1 MIGDSRTEVHEVM
14 DCLNLE
20 QITKYYPAS
29 NTLANDEAWLHV
41 RKGEIHALVGE
52 NGAGKTTLMRVLY
65 GLEKPDSGKI
75 SLNTREVQI
84 KSPLDAARLGIGM
97 VHQHFMTVDDFT
109 VAENVVL
116 GAEPRCGRFFYA
128 SKQAEDSV
136 RATMEQH
143 DFPLDPARLAGSL
156 TVSERQQLEIVKLLY
171 RKAQFLILDEP
182 TAVLTE
188 QEIHNLFDTLC
199 SLRSSGHTIIIITH
213 KVKEVKEISD
223 SVTVMRAGKT
233 IGSFRTSEID
243 EHDLSCL
250 IMGTNGY
257 QGVVRKRSTAYRA
270 EPVLEMK
277 QVCLPSRSRD
287 VKALDKVNLQVCPGE
302 VVGICGISGNGIGE
316 LEDVLGGFRTPSS
329 GRIYLQGKPLPRH
342 RQSSLSGRGMGYVP
356 SDRIRRGSAVGLTVA
371 ENYIALDR
379 LSFYPH
385 NLLDKETANTAATK
399 ALVDF
404 SIRGSVRQPVGE
416 LSGGNIQKL
425 ILARELSSPPPPLLV
440 FSEPTWGLDIAST
453 EFVYRKILGAR
464 DAGSGVLL
472 ISSNLDEILELSDR
486 ISVMY
491 RGKIVCSVPNDL
503 SLTREGLG
511 EYMLGLKDD
520 FNG

>member
-1 MIGDSRTEVHEVM
+1 MTEAREVM
-14 DCLNLE
+14 DCLDLE

-75 SLNTREVQI
+75 FLNAREVQI
-84 KSPLDAARLGIGM
+84 KSPLDAARLGLGM

-116 GAEPRCGRFFYA
+116 GAEPLRGRFFYA
-128 SKQAEDSV
+128 SKRAEDSV
-136 RATMEQH
+136 RATMKQH
-143 DFPLDPARLAGSL
+143 DFTLDPARLGGSL
-156 TVSERQQLEIVKLLY
+156 TVSERQQLEIIKLLY
-171 RKAQFLILDEP
+171 RNAKFLILDEP

-188 QEIHNLFDTLC
+188 QEIHNLFDTLH

-223 SVTVMRAGKT
+223 SVTVMRRGKT
-233 IGSFRTSEID
+233 IGCFNTSEVT

-250 IMGTNGY
+250 IMGTNSC
-257 QGVVRKRSTAYRA
+257 QGVIRKKSAAYKA
-270 EPVLEMK
+270 EPVLEME

-287 VKALDKVNLQVCPGE
+287 VKALDKVNLHVCPGE

-316 LEDVLGGFRTPSS
+316 LEDLLGGFRAPSS
-329 GRIYLQGKPLPRH
+329 GRILLQGKPLPRH
-342 RQSSLSGRGMGYVP
+342 RLPSRSGRGMGYVP
-356 SDRIRRGSAVGLTVA
+356 SDRIRRGAAVGLTVA

-379 LSFYPH
+379 RFFYPH
-385 NLLDKETANTAATK
+385 TFLDSDATQEAATK
-399 ALVDF
+399 ALLDF
-404 SIRGSVRQPVGE
+404 SIRGSVRQRVGE

-453 EFVYRKILGAR
+453 EFVYRKILVAR
-464 DAGSGVLL
+464 DAGSGILL
-472 ISSNLDEILELSDR
+472 ISSNLDEILELSDK

-491 RGKIVCSVPNDL
+491 RGKIVCSLPNDVR
-503 SLTREGLG
+503 LTRERLG